1 MDLFNTFLSIIY
13 CDSRHGPCWD
23 ITGQKRMTN
32 VYSGMILKSW
42 ESHLDGDGLKSGQEM
57 MRLFFS
63 FQIWIVYEMLL
74 HQTFLLFNLAEL
86 SSFPWLFFKG
96 LGSDCISRAHQTPA
110 LANMVLDLVENHPH
124 HQPWYH
130 HCDCASDLI
139 RSTEFMR
146 AVWCEYA
153 ILPRISCNLCIYAAA
168 IQNDEHGDQI
178 KIIFFFF

>member
-1 MDLFNTFLSIIY
+1 MTDCAEILQVKKEWQMCIVERFLSLGKATWMKI
-13 CDSRHGPCWD
+13 
-23 ITGQKRMTN
+23 
-32 VYSGMILKSW
+32 
-42 ESHLDGDGLKSGQEM
+42 GLKSGQEM

-63 FQIWIVYEMLL
+63 LQIWILYEMLL
-74 HQTFLLFNLAEL
+74 HQTVLLFNLAEL
-86 SSFPWLFFKG
+86 SSFPWLFF
-96 LGSDCISRAHQTPA
+96 QN
-110 LANMVLDLVENHPH
+110 ANMVLALVENHPH

-153 ILPRISCNLCIYAAA
+153 ILPRISCNLCIYADA

-178 KIIFFFF
+178 KIIFFFFKYEVVIKCCGRYSRICFQTA

>member
-1 MDLFNTFLSIIY
+1 MQLFLSYPLPCSVCVITQFCGGFFTYLMQKLQMNFYLLDSFNTFLSIIY
-13 CDSRHGPCWD
+13 CDGRHGPCWD

-86 SSFPWLFFKG
+86 SSFPWLFFSKG
-96 LGSDCISRAHQTPA
+96 WGLIASLEHIRPQPLQT
-110 LANMVLDLVENHPH
+110 
-124 HQPWYH
+124 W
-130 HCDCASDLI
+130 CLI
-139 RSTEFMR
+139 WS
-146 AVWCEYA
+146 
-153 ILPRISCNLCIYAAA
+153 
-168 IQNDEHGDQI
+168 
-178 KIIFFFF
+178 KIILIINLDITTVTVHRI

>member
-1 MDLFNTFLSIIY
+1 MQLFLSYPLPCSVCVITQFCGGFFTYLMQKLQMNFYLLDSFNTFLSIIY
-13 CDSRHGPCWD
+13 CDGRHGPCWD

-86 SSFPWLFFKG
+86 SSFPWLFFFKG

-124 HQPWYH
+124 HQPWFTTVTVH
-130 HCDCASDLI
+130 
-139 RSTEFMR
+139 
-146 AVWCEYA
+146 
-153 ILPRISCNLCIYAAA
+153 RI
-168 IQNDEHGDQI
+168 
-178 KIIFFFF
+178 